1 MAIYKIPDTNIQIEW
16 SGDLN
21 EKKRILSSYGITYI
35 PTTAELAAE
44 TRRVNAQAEA
54 KLATELRSLTPAQ
67 AVAYIESNVTTLATA
82 KTVLKIMVRLLIAL
96 RDETWPNLPEE

>member
-1 MAIYKIPDTNIQIEW
+1 V
-16 SGDLN
+16 
-21 EKKRILSSYGITYI
+21 RILSLHGITYI
-35 PTTAELAAE
+35 PTASELAAE